1 MAPVRG
7 GIRIGKAPAKI
18 REGSPVA
25 VTNRSLAR
33 TIELMN
39 TASAATRVLL
49 VDDDRELTAM
59 LAQYLGGEG
68 FQVEAVHEG
77 TGVLERLS
85 DASID
90 LIVLDIM
97 LPGRNGLE
105 VLQELRR
112 RGQTPPVLMLTAR
125 GDDVDRILGLELGAD
140 DYLPKPFNPRELAA
154 RLRAILRR
162 AREPGSAT
170 GTPIQLGPITVDP
183 SRHRT
188 EVRGAVVV
196 LTGAEMRVLEQLMRH
211 AGKVISREQLTESAL
226 GRKLELYDR
235 SIDTHVSNLRRKLAL
250 TGVGDPEIRGIRGA
264 GYMLTAPGEES

>member
-1 MAPVRG
+1 
-7 GIRIGKAPAKI
+7 
-18 REGSPVA
+18 
-25 VTNRSLAR
+25 
-33 TIELMN
+33 MN
-39 TASAATRVLL
+39 TASTCARVLL

-68 FQVEAVHEG
+68 FAVQTVHDG
-77 TGVLERLS
+77 KNVLEHLAAA
-85 DASID
+85 DID
-90 LIVLDIM
+90 LIILDIM
-97 LPGRNGLE
+97 LPGRSGLE

-112 RGQTPPVLMLTAR
+112 RGHVPPVLMLTAR

-162 AREPGSAT
+162 AREPGSPA
-170 GTPIQLGPITVDP
+170 GAPIQLGPITVDP

-188 EVRGAVVV
+188 EVRGAVVT
-196 LTGAEMRVLEQLMRH
+196 LTGAEMRVLEQLMRC

-250 TGVGDPEIRGIRGA
+250 TGQGDPEIRGVRGA
-264 GYMLTAPGEES
+264 GYMLTTPGEDRS